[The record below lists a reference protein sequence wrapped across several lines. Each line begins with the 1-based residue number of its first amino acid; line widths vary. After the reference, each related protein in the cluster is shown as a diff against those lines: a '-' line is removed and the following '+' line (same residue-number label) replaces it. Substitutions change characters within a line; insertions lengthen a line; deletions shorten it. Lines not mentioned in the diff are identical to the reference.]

1 MDKRIPVLM
10 LAALIGLSGCGS
22 TEVDDDRKLA
32 DASEVQEIKNFSAFE
47 ETELPTPTPTQAP
60 EPTKEP
66 EKPFEG
72 NYTFDENSLLQ
83 AAFSGQKY
91 AKSVMQDYEN
101 HIRTETL
108 TAEGVTVILES
119 DLNSGTSY
127 GKVTVETA
135 SKDNLQKILLA
146 FENGLNEKNISGFF
160 ESKYNG
166 TDKAPL
172 IGLADATY
180 SEDVGKFRAVLTRVS
195 RKGDQVPY
203 WEDLKTNVNELIGG
217 KCTKTLDTNGAAFTG
232 VFAGVDF
239 GNVAQ
244 GNVSMKKQGYTQDAE
259 GNMKKQIQYSASYT
273 SDNGGSY
280 TVDVS
285 MLGQEDDHFK
295 ILISRPDLTED
306 ISLLSVAEHIYQAFY
321 NGSFNTEQTLPY
333 QADHVAVQRT
343 DNGLEIVL
351 K

>member
-1 MDKRIPVLM
+1 M
-10 LAALIGLSGCGS
+10 G
-22 TEVDDDRKLA
+22 
-32 DASEVQEIKNFSAFE
+32 
-47 ETELPTPTPTQAP
+47 
-60 EPTKEP
+60 
-66 EKPFEG
+66 
-72 NYTFDENSLLQ
+72 
-83 AAFSGQKY
+83 
-91 AKSVMQDYEN
+91 
-101 HIRTETL
+101 
-108 TAEGVTVILES
+108 
-119 DLNSGTSY
+119 
-127 GKVTVETA
+127 
-135 SKDNLQKILLA
+135 
-146 FENGLNEKNISGFF
+146 
-160 ESKYNG
+160 
-166 TDKAPL
+166 
-172 IGLADATY
+172 
-180 SEDVGKFRAVLTRVS
+180 
-195 RKGDQVPY
+195 
-203 WEDLKTNVNELIGG
+203 DLKTNVNELIGG
-217 KCTKTLDTNGAAFTG
+217 KCTKTLDTNGAAFTD

-244 GNVSMKKQGYTQDAE
+244 GNASLKKQGYTQDAE

-333 QADHVAVQRT
+333 QADHVTVQRT